1 MEMYREGP
9 RYADRHEAGLVMAV
23 KLAPYRSAHAIV
35 LAIPNGGVAVGLPI
49 AREFECP
56 LHLIVVRKL
65 KIPDRPEA
73 GFGAVA
79 SDGSVILNE
88 PLVRRLGLSSE
99 VIGKQRQRALETIRA
114 RLALYGG
121 KAEFPSLKNWTILLV
136 DDGLA
141 SGFTMEAAVQVVK
154 KHEPKMVV
162 VAAPTSSMSAYRRL
176 SSLVDIVVCPDVNRL
191 PIFRVADAYKDWRDL
206 EDEEVVAMLKNARPD
221 FP

>member
-1 MEMYREGP
+1 M
-9 RYADRHEAGLVMAV
+9 
-23 KLAPYRSAHAIV
+23 
-35 LAIPNGGVAVGLPI
+35 
-49 AREFECP
+49 
-56 LHLIVVRKL
+56 VVRKL
-65 KIPDRPEA
+65 QIPDRPEA

-88 PLVRRLGLSSE
+88 PLVRRLGLTSE
-99 VIGKQRQRALETIRA
+99 VIGRQRQRALEDIQA

-121 KAEFPSLKNWTILLV
+121 KGELPSLKNGIILLV

-154 KHEPKMVV
+154 RHEPKTVV
-162 VAAPTSSMSAYRRL
+162 VAVPTSSMSAYRRL
-176 SSLVDIVVCPDVNRL
+176 SSLVDKVVCPDVSRL

-206 EDEEVVAMLKNARPD
+206 EDEEVLAMLQNARPD